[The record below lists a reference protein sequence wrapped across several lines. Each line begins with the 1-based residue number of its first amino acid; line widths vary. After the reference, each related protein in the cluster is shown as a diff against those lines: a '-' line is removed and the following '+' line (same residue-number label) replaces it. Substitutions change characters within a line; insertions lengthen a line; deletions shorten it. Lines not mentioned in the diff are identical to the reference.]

1 MMFCLRDALAL
12 KMHWNLLFP
21 TWSRR
26 YQQKVVCNISGTA
39 WLPYQRPPPS
49 LGCRPPGEQQQ
60 GKNAI
65 TVISL
70 AKQVRAQMPPPSS
83 VQSLRPHA
91 FSKQANKRQLSKT
104 TKTRRSKHRN
114 EITNVSIHIYIHLA
128 PGVCNLSARC
138 TSPLP
143 KPTMPKTHHAQ
154 NPPCPKPTMPVSP
167 TTHIIKTGLNTVTPD
182 ASTISHLLVLIS
194 FLHTC
199 PLHSTHA
206 SFCNRPSGRG
216 YAQVQ
221 AQQTSTPLKPAGT
234 HLHPVVIC
242 TCACHSPD
250 STYLPGPTVS
260 QAAPANF
267 WCCHDIEVWCRR
279 LRYQTAGYY
288 KSSQP
293 IGGFGVHSIEEG
305 ETRR

>member
-1 MMFCLRDALAL
+1 MAPI
-12 KMHWNLLFP
+12 P
-21 TWSRR
+21 TSPP
-26 YQQKVVCNISGTA
+26 VS
-39 WLPYQRPPPS
+39 WLP
-49 LGCRPPGEQQQ
+49 PPGEQQQ

-91 FSKQANKRQLSKT
+91 SSKQANKRQLSKT
-104 TKTRRSKHRN
+104 TNTRRSKHRN
-114 EITNVSIHIYIHLA
+114 EISIHIYKHLA
-128 PGVCNLSARC
+128 PGFCNFSARC

-143 KPTMPKTHHAQ
+143 KPTMP
-154 NPPCPKPTMPVSP
+154 VSP
-167 TTHIIKTGLNTVTPD
+167 TTHMIKTGLNTVTPD
-182 ASTISHLLVLIS
+182 ASTIYHPLVLIS

-216 YAQVQ
+216 YAQAQ

-267 WCCHDIEVWCRR
+267 WCCHDIE
-279 LRYQTAGYY
+279 
-288 KSSQP
+288 
-293 IGGFGVHSIEEG
+293 
-305 ETRR
+305 

>member
-12 KMHWNLLFP
+12 KMHWNVLFP

-39 WLPYQRPPPS
+39 WLPYQRPPVSWLP
-49 LGCRPPGEQQQ
+49 PPGEQQQ

-91 FSKQANKRQLSKT
+91 SSKQANKRQLSKT
-104 TKTRRSKHRN
+104 TNTRRSKHRN
-114 EITNVSIHIYIHLA
+114 EISIHIYKHLA
-128 PGVCNLSARC
+128 PGVCNFSARC

-143 KPTMPKTHHAQ
+143 KPTMP
-154 NPPCPKPTMPVSP
+154 VSP
-167 TTHIIKTGLNTVTPD
+167 TTHMIKTGLNTVTPD

-216 YAQVQ
+216 YAQAQ

-267 WCCHDIEVWCRR
+267 WCCHDIE
-279 LRYQTAGYY
+279 
-288 KSSQP
+288 
-293 IGGFGVHSIEEG
+293 
-305 ETRR
+305 